1 MTVIDARAVAPHDVP
16 PLSDDVDDVD
26 MRHLRY
32 FLAVVRAGTVSA
44 AALELHI
51 AQPSLSQQIRRLE
64 RRIGVPLFSR
74 SSRGVE
80 LTEGGRVFLNG
91 VRSIPGQLRS
101 AIAAAAPAPATWSV
115 GVCDGVPAEVLGGIE
130 QGLRHHADGSGRH
143 ADRPGP
149 DSPGRGLRLRSV
161 ESTQQHQLLEH
172 GELDFGIVRLPTRA
186 TVTAAGPAL
195 VTATVWDEPLGVVL
209 QSRHPLV
216 AKFSLTAHDLGT
228 QRLLW
233 YDTGCAPGQTSTVIE
248 ELAALGWRP
257 ELCTLGDDQQAL
269 FAHTLRSTPNLVAL
283 RPRSAVLGLPQLA
296 WRPLADAAAPHERL
310 ALVAAA
316 GTPQSS
322 ALHRISKAV
331 RRSVAG
337 PPDDPENDA
346 PIGPGL

>member
-1 MTVIDARAVAPHDVP
+1 MTVTDERAITPHEVP
-16 PLSDDVDDVD
+16 LLSDDVDDID

-80 LTEGGRVFLNG
+80 LTEGGRAFLRG

-101 AIAAAAPAPATWSV
+101 AIAAATPAPATWSV
-115 GVCDGVPAEVLGGIE
+115 GVCDGVPAEVLSGIE
-130 QGLRHHADGSGRH
+130 QGLRRHGDSPESG
-143 ADRPGP
+143 G
-149 DSPGRGLRLRSV
+149 PGRGLRLRSMD
-161 ESTQQHQLLEH
+161 SGQQLQLLEH
-172 GELDFGIVRLPTRA
+172 GELDFGIVRLPTA
-186 TVTAAGPAL
+186 ATAAGPAL
-195 VTATVWDEPLGVVL
+195 ATATVWDEPLGVVL

-216 AKFSLTAHDLGT
+216 AKFSLTAGDLGE

-233 YDTGCAPGQTSTVIE
+233 YDTGCLPGQSDTVLG
-248 ELAALGWRP
+248 ELAALGWQP
-257 ELCTLGDDQQAL
+257 ELYTMGDDQQAL
-269 FAHTLRSTPNLVAL
+269 FAHTLRSTPDLVAL
-283 RPRSAVLGLPQLA
+283 RPESAVRGVTQLA
-296 WRPLADAAAPHERL
+296 WRPLAGGAVPHERL

-322 ALHRISKAV
+322 ALHRLSAAV
-331 RRSVAG
+331 RRTAAG
-337 PPDDPENDA
+337 QRA
-346 PIGPGL
+346 TWSTTQL